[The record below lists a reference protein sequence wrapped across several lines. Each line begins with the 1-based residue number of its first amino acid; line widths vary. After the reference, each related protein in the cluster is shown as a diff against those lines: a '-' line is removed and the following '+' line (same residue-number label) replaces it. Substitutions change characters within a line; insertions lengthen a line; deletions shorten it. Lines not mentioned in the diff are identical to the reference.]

1 LLSVDTL
8 DVETNEVSM
17 MKGTAKSRR
26 GRDILH
32 RTWSVFTHL
41 VDDVEPDRISTI
53 APIAAT
59 GTRVR
64 PFSQN

>member
-1 LLSVDTL
+1 MKDTVKL
-8 DVETNEVSM
+8 
-17 MKGTAKSRR
+17 RR
-26 GRDILH
+26 GQKVLH
-32 RTWSVFTHL
+32 RTWSVVTHL

-53 APIAAT
+53 APMAAD

>member
-1 LLSVDTL
+1 
-8 DVETNEVSM
+8 M
-17 MKGTAKSRR
+17 MKGTVKSRR

>member
-1 LLSVDTL
+1 
-8 DVETNEVSM
+8 M
-17 MKGTAKSRR
+17 MKDTVRLRR
-26 GRDILH
+26 TKDVLH
-32 RTWSVFTHL
+32 RTWTVVTHL

-59 GTRVR
+59 GNRVR

>member
-1 LLSVDTL
+1 
-8 DVETNEVSM
+8 
-17 MKGTAKSRR
+17 MKGTVKFRR
-26 GRDILH
+26 GRKVLH
-32 RTWSVFTHL
+32 RTWSVFSHL

-53 APIAAT
+53 APISAT

>member
-1 LLSVDTL
+1 V
-8 DVETNEVSM
+8 NR
-17 MKGTAKSRR
+17 MKGTTKLRRSRAM
-26 GRDILH
+26 LH
-32 RTWSVFTHL
+32 RTWAVVSHL

-59 GTRVR
+59 GNRVR

>member
-1 LLSVDTL
+1 MMNGTVKLRQGRKVLHRALSV
-8 DVETNEVSM
+8 V
-17 MKGTAKSRR
+17 
-26 GRDILH
+26 
-32 RTWSVFTHL
+32 THL

-53 APIAAT
+53 APMAAD